1 MCTYYDKDNRHRP
14 AAVMTSAVVQL
25 FLAKRKKIIVMI
37 VTNIIEAS
45 TILHCTC
52 LSIIVTIEFALH
64 VSMIKLH
71 GLLINDNSTSAAQL
85 TYTQSVAQ
93 LNRPDKN
100 FEIQQVNTRQTICR
114 KTSKIKYTI
123 VYCKP
128 GLKQQRQDGISHV
141 KPAWSI

>member
-1 MCTYYDKDNRHRP
+1 M
-14 AAVMTSAVVQL
+14 

-100 FEIQQVNTRQTICR
+100 FEI
-114 KTSKIKYTI
+114 
-123 VYCKP
+123 
-128 GLKQQRQDGISHV
+128 
-141 KPAWSI
+141 